1 MKQYKDKDGN
11 VVGLKF
17 TQPHADVVNV
27 IFNSK
32 QDVISSS
39 EILEQLGKD
48 KSYHRTLQQL
58 ISELVT
64 FYRLPIGS
72 TSVGGKMGYFYCRNK
87 QQFRIAKRS
96 LISRRNVLDQRIR
109 TLEETEKYIENSLA

>member
-11 VVGLKF
+11 VVGIKF
-17 TQPHADVVNV
+17 TQPHADIVNV

-96 LISRRNVLDQRIR
+96 IKSRIDVLQTRYES
-109 TLEETEKYIENSLA
+109 LEEAEKHIKELA